1 MSREVAL
8 AYTAVKKVH
17 GKEVLKETKFSSC
30 VRGIYIHI
38 YLYIY
43 KIYFS
48 TIGSILNNAKDWDGH
63 RLLRR
68 KKSTTEVDEQ
78 WLNYYVDENQILRMM
93 DENIATDSMSAHVG
107 NENNEMFKELH

>member
-1 MSREVAL
+1 ML
-8 AYTAVKKVH
+8 I
-17 GKEVLKETKFSSC
+17 KELLKINPQQAWKAD
-30 VRGIYIHI
+30 
-38 YLYIY
+38 